1 MSINNTTGVVSNKIA
16 GLALDKV
23 GASSYSARLGSGG
36 PRIVVSN
43 VTDAVVL
50 QRI

>member
-1 MSINNTTGVVSNKIA
+1 LSINNTIGAVSNRIA

-23 GASSYSARLGSGG
+23 GAANYSAKLGSGG

-43 VTDAVVL
+43 VTGAVVL